1 MAARVA
7 EGSVLKR
14 RVETLEAANAAQ
26 AEALREAATSL
37 EQERD
42 VHEARLLEHASAA
55 TPPPSRE
62 TPKLRETLK
71 RRTSD
76 FSKTMKELFD
86 ISEHIHAELQSSK
99 TPRGEKTPNTSS
111 PKTFFFLTGTPAG
124 RTTTRAWND

>member
-7 EGSVLKR
+7 EGSILKR

-37 EQERD
+37 ERERD
-42 VHEARLLEHASAA
+42 DARTRREASLIEHASAA
-55 TPPPSRE
+55 TPPPPRE

-99 TPRGEKTPNTSS
+99 TPRGERPRT
-111 PKTFFFLTGTPAG
+111 FLTGTPAG
-124 RTTTRAWND
+124 RTTTRTWND